1 MDNKREQIDFVVD
14 KEFVDALAEPG
25 DDSFIKG
32 EMFHFFRPLYHLYKL
47 YIIIAQIVD
56 KDECPSKIELKKI
69 GLDSDASDFLFMS
82 FKEEITIY
90 RFVHAIMLNR
100 IDSIKNMIDNSTI
113 NIRSHLD
120 RTSLFQY
127 AAASQSI
134 SGFSYLSVAATLGR
148 KEIFNYFLNKKT
160 NPGEMVFISVVKPA
174 PIPLSVNECLLMNA
188 IYHWYKS
195 GKKQKLN
202 ESQVNDL
209 IDAITRASR
218 INPSIVSDDHLFEQG
233 IRIEWY
239 WTRLK
244 KVVEDVE
251 LLKRLIPLNPR
262 AMKENLSIQFE
273 INPDV

>member
-1 MDNKREQIDFVVD
+1 MNNTREQIDFVVD
-14 KEFVDALAEPG
+14 KEFVDALAEHG
-25 DDSFIKG
+25 DDHFIK
-32 EMFHFFRPLYHLYKL
+32 EEIFHFFRPLYHLYLL
-47 YIIIAQIVD
+47 YRIIAQIVD

-69 GLDSDASDFLFMS
+69 GLDSDASDLLLMR
-82 FKEEITIY
+82 FKEEIPIY
-90 RFVHAIMLNR
+90 RFVYAIMLDR
-100 IDSIKNMIDNSTI
+100 MDSVKSMIDNGTI

-127 AAASQSI
+127 AAASPSI

-148 KEIFNYFLNKKT
+148 KEMFNYFLDKKM

-188 IYHWYKS
+188 IYHWYAS

-202 ESQVNDL
+202 KLQVNDL
-209 IDAITRASR
+209 IDAIIRASR
-218 INPSIVSDDHLFEQG
+218 IYPSIVSDDHLLEQG

-244 KVVEDVE
+244 TIVEDVD
-251 LLKRLIPLNPR
+251 LLKRLVPLNTR
-262 AMKENLSIQFE
+262 AMNDNLCL
-273 INPDV
+273 